1 MKKTKR
7 ISLKIIAIL
16 IAIASICL
24 AASYKIS
31 YAEANFPESFKAQ
44 FVFNTYEPQEY
55 PTMQSPPIKTV
66 INGKATEIF
75 CCEPGRRLTSGMY
88 TYNRAEITNLSDKIA
103 CAIGSLDTL
112 QDKVTEDYRYKQAI
126 IWGDYGKGG
135 LAENG
140 ILKIDLSDGVQRNEV
155 SPLKRVGGGDL
166 ATGKTVWQQAQTL
179 SNKAKNYTKNATF
192 EFVNTTPTLKV
203 NDNGTYTIGP
213 FRINYTKDDWSK
225 ITSIYLQ
232 DNNGNNHSVDIKPS
246 DVPVNKNFYVT
257 VNKSDL
263 QNATTVKLVAEYSH
277 EYYTGTYAR
286 YVPEGKNSHQELIIV
301 DVEHET
307 QKQTK
312 DFGEVVLTIDLKGRV
327 FLDEQEG
334 KDLEPDGMDQDKQ
347 DPGMAN
353 VPVWLMNADNRE
365 EVIAQTTTDQNGYY
379 EFKDVSAAGN
389 YYVRFQ
395 YDGQLYE
402 PTTYNY
408 KQAKVAE
415 RSYATEGTANRK
427 AFNNKFAEITN
438 QTDVSDANKQI
449 YAYTGWDGLNGLKVY
464 NVNTSE
470 EERDNINLGL
480 LEREEA
486 NLVLTKDLWE
496 VNVSINQKSQTYIYN
511 SRDDEDM
518 EIALRGTDVSPYER
532 KLYREDIAY
541 AGDNPLSVQVTYRL
555 RLYNSSGY
563 IDTEVTN
570 LIDHYDTIYTPIASY
585 TDPANK
591 EGTAVTWNNEGTVSA
606 NGYTYNKMSTS
617 GYSSGIFTTGD
628 SRYVYIDY
636 QVNAD
641 SLKELLNTNERT
653 AENYAE
659 IGAYKTYYVDTRL
672 DLNKQLDPNDS
683 QARVMHEA
691 GEPAG
696 LIDTNSTPGNFNPT
710 DPAVIEFVHVTSK
723 TDEYK
728 NLSNEEKQK
737 RSYEYFEDDADTA
750 PSLRLYLTDPRTLSG
765 NVWDDITSVDDN
777 GIRKGDGILG
787 AEESGINKVKVQL
800 IEAPNYVA
808 DNPEQSTASQEQR
821 TAAHVVDETEPD
833 ENGYYEF
840 SGFIPGDYYIRFTY
854 GDNEALTEYN
864 ATYNGQD
871 YKSTYYDETKHDPNT
886 YWYTDIET
894 RASDATDNLTRRE
907 AVNGYSTDLNNNKAT
922 VLNKQ
927 NVEELANNTW
937 MYADT
942 AKMNMEIEYARQTT
956 NFNEETDYHV
966 TNVDFG
972 LAERPRSELTADK
985 KVSHV
990 RLYTSDG
997 QTIFDTDQKASNLA
1011 WIEGEYIQ
1019 GTVDN
1024 NLIHGSTLEL
1034 TYEMTVTN
1042 TGEKD
1047 YQDSNFYKT
1056 YQIPADE
1063 STMVTT
1069 RPNEVVDYVANN
1081 LNFDASLAENSGWSV
1096 VPVTDLQKGSA
1107 ETPSADS
1114 LVNDSID
1121 LSQQQ
1126 TIVKANSNNEL
1137 ITKALKPGESS
1148 MATMKLSQQL
1158 STGGE
1163 DDLTYNNYIEIVSS
1177 HNDNGRRSYS
1187 QREGQLELVVSIPGD
1202 FNPIAPEFIQPD
1214 AAKAEQVVI
1223 LPPFGND
1230 NQAIYYIIG
1239 GTLIGIIIL
1248 GVGIYFIKKKIVEL

>member
-16 IAIASICL
+16 IAMISIGL
-24 AASYKIS
+24 VFLYKAS
-31 YAEANFPESFKAQ
+31 YAEENYPDSFKAS

-55 PTMQSPPIKTV
+55 PMMESPPIKTV

-88 TYNRAEITNLSDKIA
+88 TYNREEIRNLSDKIA
-103 CAIGSLDTL
+103 CAIGSLSTM
-112 QDKVTEDYRYKQAI
+112 QGKVTEDYRYKQAI

-135 LAENG
+135 LSENG
-140 ILKIDLSDGVQRNEV
+140 ILKIDLSDDVQKNEV

-166 ATGKTVWQQAQTL
+166 GTGKTVWKQAQDL
-179 SNKAKNYTKNATF
+179 VNKAKNYKKDATF

-232 DNNGNNHSVDIKPS
+232 DNNGNKHNVDIAAS
-246 DVPVNKNFYVT
+246 NVPVNKNFYVT
-257 VNKSDL
+257 VNKNDL

-286 YVPEGKNSHQELIIV
+286 YVPEGKNSHQELIMC
-301 DVEHET
+301 DVQHET

-353 VPVWLMNADNRE
+353 IPVWLVNADNQ
-365 EVIAQTTTDQNGYY
+365 EVIAETKTDANGYY

-408 KQAKVAE
+408 KKAKVVE
-415 RSYATEGTANRK
+415 RSYATEGNAKRQE
-427 AFNNKFAEITN
+427 FNNKFAEITN
-438 QTDVSDANKQI
+438 QTDISAANRQI
-449 YAYTGWDGLNGLKVY
+449 YAYTGWDGLNGLKIY
-464 NVNTSE
+464 NVNTPE

-480 LEREEA
+480 LEREKA
-486 NLVLTKDLWE
+486 NLVLNKDLWE

-511 SRDDEDM
+511 SRNDEDM
-518 EIALRGTDVSPYER
+518 EIALRGTDLKPYER
-532 KLYREDIAY
+532 KLYKEDVSYEGA
-541 AGDNPLSVQVTYRL
+541 NPLSVQVTYRL
-555 RLYNSSGY
+555 RLYNASGY
-563 IDTEVTN
+563 INTEVTN
-570 LIDHYDTIYTPIASY
+570 LIDYYDTIYTPIASY
-585 TDPANK
+585 TDPSNK
-591 EGTAVTWNNEGTVSA
+591 EGTAVTWNTEGTISA
-606 NGYTYNKMSTS
+606 NGYTYNKMTTS
-617 GYSSGIFTTGD
+617 GYASGSFSSGD
-628 SRYVYIDY
+628 SRYVYLDY

-641 SLKELLNTNERT
+641 SIKDLLNTNEKT

-672 DLNKQLDPNDS
+672 DLNKELDPNDS

-691 GEPAG
+691 GAPAG
-696 LIDTNSTPGNFNPT
+696 LIDINSTPGNFNPT
-710 DPAVIEFVHVTSK
+710 DPAVYEFVHVTSK
-723 TDEYK
+723 SDEYN
-728 NLSNEEKQK
+728 NLSTEEKAK
-737 RSYEYFEDDADTA
+737 RSQEYFEDDADTA
-750 PSLRLYLTDPRTLSG
+750 PSLRLTLYDDPRRLSG
-765 NVWDDITSVDDN
+765 NVWDDITALDGD
-777 GIRKGDGILG
+777 GIRKGDGVLG
-787 AEESGINKVKVQL
+787 EEETGINKVKVQL
-800 IEAPNYVA
+800 IEVPNYNA
-808 DNPEQSTASQEQR
+808 DNPDSTTASQEQR
-821 TAAHVVDETEPD
+821 TVHHVVEEKSVEED
-833 ENGYYEF
+833 GYYEF
-840 SGFIPGDYYIRFTY
+840 SGYIPGDYYIRFTY
-854 GDNEALTEYN
+854 GDREALTEYS
-864 ATYNGQD
+864 AMYNGQD
-871 YKSTYYDETKHDPNT
+871 YKSTVYDAGSHTEE
-886 YWYTDIET
+886 YWYAQNVEN
-894 RASDATDNLTRRE
+894 RNSDATDNLARRE
-907 AVNGYSTDLNNNKAT
+907 VVNGYSKDLNNYKAN

-927 NVEELANNTW
+927 NIDELADNTW

-942 AKMNMEIEYARQTT
+942 AKMVMEVEYARKTT
-956 NFNEETDYHV
+956 NYNEESLYNV
-966 TNVDFG
+966 VNVDFG

-990 RLYTSDG
+990 KLYTTDG
-997 QTIFDTDQKASNLA
+997 QIVFDTSAKVSNLA
-1011 WIEGEYIQ
+1011 WIPGQYIQ

-1024 NLIHGSTLEL
+1024 SLLHGATLEL
-1034 TYEMTVTN
+1034 TYNMTIAN

-1047 YQDSNFYKT
+1047 YQDNNFYQT
-1056 YQIPADE
+1056 YQIPAE

-1069 RPNEVVDYVANN
+1069 RPTEVLDYIANN
-1081 LNFDASLAENSGWSV
+1081 LNFDNTLAENSGWEV
-1096 VPVTDLQKGSA
+1096 VPVANLQLGS
-1107 ETPSADS
+1107 TDS

-1121 LSQQQ
+1121 LSQQK
-1126 TIVKANSNNEL
+1126 TIVRANNSNEL
-1137 ITKALKPGESS
+1137 VTKALKPGESS
-1148 MATMKLSQQL
+1148 SATMKLTQQL
-1158 STGGE
+1158 TSGGE
-1163 DDLTYNNYIEIVSS
+1163 DDDLTYNNYIEIVSS
-1177 HNDNGRRSYS
+1177 HNDNGRRSYNDDPTT
-1187 QREGQLELVVSIPGD
+1187 GLTVVSIPGD
-1202 FNPIAPEFIQPD
+1202 FAPLVPEFTQPD
-1214 AAKAEQVVI
+1214 TAKSEEVVI
-1223 LPPFGND
+1223 LPPFGNE

-1248 GVGIYFIKKKIVEL
+1248 GVGIYFIKKKIVDR